1 MTSSNTV
8 TFGGTGMNWVDGA
21 IQPITGPL
29 VVGTVTKN
37 RHARTYWGVEYGQFL
52 NVRATYMVRSVC
64 KNSSCCSLFCMD
76 ISILSSVK

>member
-1 MTSSNTV
+1 M
-8 TFGGTGMNWVDGA
+8 DGI

-29 VVGTVTKN
+29 VVGTVTEI

-52 NVRATYMVRSVC
+52 NLGATHMVRSVC